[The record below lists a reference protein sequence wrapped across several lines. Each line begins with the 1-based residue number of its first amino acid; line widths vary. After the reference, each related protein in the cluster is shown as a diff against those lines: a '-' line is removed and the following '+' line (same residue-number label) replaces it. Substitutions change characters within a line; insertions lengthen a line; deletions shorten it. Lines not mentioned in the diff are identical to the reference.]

1 MNKIS
6 QEKKF
11 RLITVNMG
19 YGHQRT
25 AYALKD
31 FAFNKE
37 IINAND
43 YKGMPANDSK
53 IWQSSQ
59 SFYEFI
65 SRFKKVPLLGNMA
78 FKAFDEFQKILE
90 FYPKRDLSK
99 PSFTLKN
106 MYSLIE
112 KGWGADLIGKISA
125 DPMPLVCT
133 FFIPAFMAEFF
144 NYPGDIYCVICDA
157 DISRS
162 WAPKNPK
169 MSRIKYLAPNNWGV
183 ERLKLYGIKDENI
196 FLTGY
201 PLPLENVGAG
211 KKFLKKDMRYRL
223 LNLDPGE
230 RYLKNYKSLILEH
243 IGELPEK
250 KDHTLTLLFSVGG
263 AGAQKEIAIEI
274 ARSLKEKIMTGEVK
288 MILSA
293 GIRSKV
299 RDYFKNKIVRLGLE
313 KNENVEILYEENIY
327 KYFEEFNKCLRRTDI
342 LWSKPS
348 EISFYTA
355 LGIPIVIA
363 PAIGS
368 QEDFNKHWLI
378 HLGSG
383 IPQRNP
389 KHAGEWLF
397 DLITDGRL
405 AEAAMEG
412 YIKAQSQGTENIG
425 KIIFD

>member
-1 MNKIS
+1 MNKPA
-6 QEKKF
+6 EKNF
-11 RLITVNMG
+11 RLVTVNMG

-31 FAFNKE
+31 FAFGE

-43 YKGMPANDSK
+43 YKGMPANDRK

-65 SRFKKVPLLGNMA
+65 SRFKRVPLLGNLA
-78 FKAFDEFQKILE
+78 FKTFDKFQKILE

-112 KGWGADLIGKISA
+112 KGWGADLIKKISA
-125 DPMPLVCT
+125 KPMPLVCT

-144 NYPGDIYCVICDA
+144 DYPGDIYCVICDA

-162 WAPKNPK
+162 WAPKMPK
-169 MSRIKYLAPNNWGV
+169 TSRIKYLAPNNWGV
-183 ERLKLYGIKDENI
+183 ERLKLYGIKEENI
-196 FLTGY
+196 FKTGY
-201 PLPLENVGAG
+201 PLPLKNVGVA
-211 KKFLKKDMRYRL
+211 KKTLKKDMGYRM
-223 LNLDPGE
+223 LNLDPKK
-230 RYLKNYKSLILEH
+230 RYLKNYKPLILEH

-250 KDHTLTLLFSVGG
+250 SDHPLTLLFSVGG
-263 AGAQKEIAIEI
+263 AGAQKELAIEI
-274 ARSLKEKIMTGEVK
+274 TKSLKEKIIKGEIK
-288 MILSA
+288 IILSA
-293 GIRSKV
+293 GIRSAVK
-299 RDYFKNKIVRLGLE
+299 DYFREKISRIGLE
-313 KNENVEILYEENIY
+313 KNKNVEILYEENVCE
-327 KYFEEFNKCLRRTDI
+327 YFKVFNEHLKKTDI

-363 PAIGS
+363 PTIGS
-368 QEDFNKHWLI
+368 QEDFNKHWLT

-389 KHAGEWLF
+389 KYTGEWLF
-397 DLITDGRL
+397 DIINDGRL

-412 YIKAQSQGTENIG
+412 YIKAESQGAENIG
-425 KIIFD
+425 KVIFK